1 MFLTDRV
8 NKKRAY
14 NFIIKYFPHLVSTLI
29 LVKIKYI
36 ARLGNK
42 FTATVSFG
50 KSKIT
55 NYIRGVH
62 YSPELAIVECL
73 EQIFKNTKPQVYQGY
88 SYMVSTTPINTFIDA
103 FDGIK
108 TDDFMLVNLH
118 GGNAG
123 SNLVVP
129 GIPHID
135 PFVQRNRDNYPVPDR
150 FKPMV
155 DLCYNS
161 VEKQYC
167 TEDKIIENLQL
178 PLKEKEM
185 DYEEE
190 ERKFLMMLKQKSIEQ
205 PPTQEEMNIAA
216 CFVRCVQDTPLEGV
230 KIAVDDESIHKQTF
244 MKSTAL
250 STEYFKQFH
259 HSDKKDASTV
269 TAELLITLRDLIAE
283 KMLKDPTIKNY
294 SQVLPPNIKTVFIK
308 NEIKNMKVIN
318 GIPTPKLPRSIIN
331 DSVIMFC
338 ICYLLFNEILENSK
352 KTQMDS
358 NGIGVS
364 NFHGGPE
371 QIFRTMFKK
380 TNLKMFEKETE
391 NFTKEQLAELFDW
404 FAADVVEWDKSVT
417 KHDMLSVV
425 FKMFLK
431 IDWKYLLQA
440 GINQAC
446 FVYTLFCYF
455 ATWYVGNLLSVTKD
469 KNCPLLLFLGT
480 MPSGT
485 YLTAYGNSEI
495 NNMKATRV
503 EFLIDY
509 IYYSKFLNFDIKLGS
524 ALMWVTYGDD
534 LIMALLKSIREI
546 LQLNDEQF
554 GIIVKYAYRMKFKDD
569 FKSKK
574 YFTKLDKNDEPLSL
588 ECNFLK
594 NYFILEGD
602 SIFTYR
608 DHKDII
614 PKIYKNA
621 HNVGSTVQECVRL
634 IGLAWSA
641 GRNKV
646 AYDLIKG
653 LFDKNK
659 PRLQTIVD
667 ERTLN
672 QQKIGFKIAGV
683 RADILNKQLMFPAH
697 SYILSKQVCD
707 WSTKSMIDM
716 NDERYIENHLIC

>member
-1 MFLTDRV
+1 V
-8 NKKRAY
+8 
-14 NFIIKYFPHLVSTLI
+14 
-29 LVKIKYI
+29 LVKIKHI
-36 ARLGNK
+36 IKIDNK
-42 FTATVSFG
+42 YTAKVSFNRRG
-50 KSKIT
+50 VWHDI
-55 NYIRGVH
+55 YGVH
-62 YSPELAIVECL
+62 YSPETSIVECL
-73 EQIFKNTKPQVYQGY
+73 EFIAKDFKPQVYQGY
-88 SYMVSTTPINTFIDA
+88 SYMSPTTPINTFIDS
-103 FDGIK
+103 FDGLQ
-108 TDDFMLVNLH
+108 TENFMLVNIH

-129 GIPHID
+129 TVPFID
-135 PFVQRNRDNYPVPDR
+135 PFVQRNRDTYPIPDR
-150 FKPMV
+150 FKTMV
-155 DLCYNS
+155 DLGYNS

-167 TEDKIIENLQL
+167 TEEKIIENLQL
-178 PLKEKEM
+178 PLQNKELE
-185 DYEEE
+185 YEEE
-190 ERKFLMMLKQKSIEQ
+190 ERKFLAMLNKKGIDT
-205 PPTQEEMNIAA
+205 PPTQDEMKIAA
-216 CFVRCVQDTPLEGV
+216 CFVRCVQDTPIDGV
-230 KIAVDDESIHKQTF
+230 KIQVDDESIHKQTF

-259 HSDKKDASTV
+259 HADKKDASTV
-269 TAELLITLRDLIAE
+269 TAELLITLRDLISE
-283 KMLKDPTIKNY
+283 KMLKDPIIRNY

-308 NEIKNMKVIN
+308 NEVKNMKIIN

-338 ICYLLFNEILENSK
+338 VCYLLFNEILENSK

-380 TNLKMFEKETE
+380 TNLKMFEGNVE

-417 KHDMLSVV
+417 KHDMLYVV

-455 ATWYVGNLLSVTKD
+455 ATWYVGNLISVTKD
-469 KNCPLLLFLGT
+469 KNCPMLLFLGT

-503 EFLIDY
+503 EFLIDF
-509 IYYSKFLNFDIKLGS
+509 IYYEKFKVFDIKLGS

-534 LIMALLKSIREI
+534 LIMALLKLIKDE
-546 LQLNDEQF
+546 LKLDDEQF
-554 GIIVKYAYRMKFKDD
+554 GILVKYAYRMKFKEE
-569 FKSKK
+569 FKAKH
-574 YFTKLDKNDEPLSL
+574 YFTKLDQNTEPLSL

-594 NYFILEGD
+594 NYFVLEGD

-634 IGLAWSA
+634 IGLAWSC
-641 GRNKV
+641 GKNKI

-653 LFDKNK
+653 LYEKNK
-659 PRLQTIVD
+659 PKMQIMID
-667 ERTLN
+667 ERTLS
-672 QQKIGFKIAGV
+672 QQKIGFKIAGI
-683 RADILNKQLMFPAH
+683 RNEILGKQLSFPTH
-697 SYILSKQVCD
+697 DYILAQQLCD
-707 WSTKSMIDM
+707 WSTKSEIDM
-716 NDERYIENHLIC
+716 NDEKYIESHLVC